1 MVYCTACGKPHKA
14 KSRNKCKTCFD
25 KANGQ
30 SSSNDNDDNE
40 GDDDDQ
46 TVEEAE
52 LSEEELNKP
61 VTEMVMADLI
71 NIINIVNAPMVKKL
85 DNVVGGLNKTVAEL
99 DERVKLLESENKRKD
114 EEIVNIIIDI
124 FQTQKGLIYTD
135 RRRFL
140 KTRIL

>member
-1 MVYCTACGKPHKA
+1 
-14 KSRNKCKTCFD
+14 
-25 KANGQ
+25 
-30 SSSNDNDDNE
+30 
-40 GDDDDQ
+40 
-46 TVEEAE
+46 
-52 LSEEELNKP
+52 
-61 VTEMVMADLI
+61 MVMADLI